1 MRHLLHK
8 IVSDIQKQEHK
19 FSVEASNFIDEAY
32 KMTVYLKELLG
43 DVKEDIINEGFTTK
57 EDEILFFKQIKPTVL
72 GKLIYY
78 NKVFRIESACPASSG
93 NIYEGYF
100 AMHLRELKQEYTE
113 HVCNS
118 DFYRYYRS
126 GRTDRDEQYFTL
138 GNINCYDGLN
148 SFVFEIDTKF
158 STYFD
163 YKVSKIIANEL
174 IYNYLTTKLNPE
186 QNPDV
191 LLQHEETK
199 DLFWTQTKN
208 ALIELIYALYACD
221 AISHGKIGIRKISM
235 VFQILFRVSL
245 NDIHNSFHRMKTRAG
260 SRTLFLDQLKQ
271 SLGEYMDREDN
282 L

>member
-8 IVSDIQKQEHK
+8 IVSDIQKQEQK
-19 FSVEASNFIDEAY
+19 LSAEASNFMEEAY
-32 KMTVYLKELLG
+32 EMTVYLKELLG
-43 DVKEDIINEGFTTK
+43 NIKEDIVNEGFKTK
-57 EDEILFFKQIKPTVL
+57 EDEILFFKQIKPTLL

-78 NKVFRIESACPASSG
+78 NKIFRIETACPASNG
-93 NIYEGYF
+93 KIYESYF
-100 AMHLRELKQEYTE
+100 AMHLRDLKLEYTE

-126 GRTDRDEQYFTL
+126 GRTDHDEQYFTL
-138 GNINCYDGLN
+138 GKINCYDGLN

-163 YKVSKIIANEL
+163 YKVAKIIANEL
-174 IYNYLTTKLNPE
+174 VYNYLTTKLSPE

-191 LLQHEETK
+191 LLQQEETK
-199 DLFWTQTKN
+199 DFFWTQTKN

-221 AISHGKIGIRKISM
+221 AISQGKIGIRKISM
-235 VFQILFRVSL
+235 VFQILFRISL

-260 SRTLFLDQLKQ
+260 SRTLFLDQLKY
-271 SLGEYMDREDN
+271 SLEEYMDREDN
-282 L
+282 P

>member
-1 MRHLLHK
+1 
-8 IVSDIQKQEHK
+8 V
-19 FSVEASNFIDEAY
+19 SVEASGFMDEAY
-32 KMTVYLKELLG
+32 GMTIYLKELLG
-43 DVKEDIINEGFTTK
+43 DIKEDIINEGFKTI
-57 EDEILFFKQIKPTVL
+57 EDEILFFKQIKPIVL

-78 NKVFRIESACPASSG
+78 NKVFRIETACPASNG
-93 NIYEGYF
+93 NIHENYF
-100 AMHLRELKQEYTE
+100 AMHLRELKKEYTE

-138 GNINCYDGLN
+138 GKINCYDGLN

-163 YKVSKIIANEL
+163 YKVAKIIANEL
-174 IYNYLTTKLNPE
+174 VYNYLTTKLSPE

-191 LLQHEETK
+191 LLQQEETK
-199 DLFWTQTKN
+199 DFFWTQTKN

-260 SRTLFLDQLKQ
+260 SRTLFLDQLKYG
-271 SLGEYMDREDN
+271 LEEYMDREDN

>member
-8 IVSDIQKQEHK
+8 IVSDIKKHERK
-19 FSVEASNFIDEAY
+19 LSAEASSFMDEAY
-32 KMTVYLKELLG
+32 RMTVYLKELLG
-43 DVKEDIINEGFTTK
+43 DIKEDIINEGFKTL

-78 NKVFRIESACPASSG
+78 NKVFKIETACPASNG
-93 NIYEGYF
+93 NIYENYF
-100 AMHLRELKQEYTE
+100 AMHLRELKKEYTE

-138 GNINCYDGLN
+138 GKINCYDGLN
-148 SFVFEIDTKF
+148 SFVFEIDPKF

-163 YKVSKIIANEL
+163 YKVAKIIANEL
-174 IYNYLTTKLNPE
+174 IYNYLTTKLSPE

-199 DLFWTQTKN
+199 DFFWTQTKN

-235 VFQILFRVSL
+235 VFQILFRISL

-260 SRTLFLDQLKQ
+260 SRTLFLDQLKY
-271 SLGEYMDREDN
+271 SLEEYMDREDN